1 MKKNQLLTLAIVF
14 GVLLS
19 SCGSLSVSRM
29 RYTKGLN
36 IGLFSAKEAKPE
48 EIKAKKAEKKQ
59 IESLISASNETSSK
73 NRNVANAENVLL
85 KSIELNQINSEVE
98 ANISSIDNEKLNNN
112 RFSRKEIKK
121 ALKNNSKLDV
131 SNSVTSLSSQKDNI
145 SNASESNTPTI
156 LLVILSLIPILA
168 LIAIYLHQ
176 GEINIKFWIDLI
188 LHFLFLYSLYALLV
202 VLDVL

>member
-29 RYTKGLN
+29 RYTKG
-36 IGLFSAKEAKPE
+36 
-48 EIKAKKAEKKQ
+48 
-59 IESLISASNETSSK
+59 
-73 NRNVANAENVLL
+73 
-85 KSIELNQINSEVE
+85 E